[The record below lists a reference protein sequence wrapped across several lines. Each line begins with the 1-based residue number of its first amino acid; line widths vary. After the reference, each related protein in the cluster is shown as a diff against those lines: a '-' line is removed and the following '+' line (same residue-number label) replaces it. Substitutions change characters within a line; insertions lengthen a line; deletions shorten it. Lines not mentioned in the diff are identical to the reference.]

1 MNQFSDHSQ
10 LLTIYVARQ
19 HQKVFAHIEQGN
31 YDINQVY
38 HLRQFGYDVLV
49 YFEIDLPKY
58 PTIALLLDYLSTY
71 DSRQS
76 VYHFV
81 GELVSFGS
89 HYVMDHFEKIISDGG
104 VGAHWRKKGEILI
117 LLQDIDDQV
126 LLTHLQC
133 GYPDASQDFICFFYE
148 VGASIFHHC
157 SYEQMVP
164 CTRN

>member
-1 MNQFSDHSQ
+1 MNTFPDHSQ
-10 LLTIYVARQ
+10 LMTVYVARQ
-19 HQKVFAHIEQGN
+19 YQKVLVQVEQGEYDIEQL
-31 YDINQVY
+31 QK
-38 HLRQFGYDVLV
+38 LTQFNYDVLV
-49 YFEIDLPKY
+49 YFEIDLTRY
-58 PTIALLLDYLSTY
+58 PTIALLLDYLATY

-89 HYVMDHFEKIISDGG
+89 SYVMEHFEKIIYDGG
-104 VGAHWRKKGEILI
+104 MGEHWRKNGEMVI
-117 LLQDIDDQV
+117 LLQEIDDQI

-133 GYPDASQDFICFFYE
+133 GYPDASQDFMCFFYE
-148 VGASIFHHC
+148 VGASIFHYC